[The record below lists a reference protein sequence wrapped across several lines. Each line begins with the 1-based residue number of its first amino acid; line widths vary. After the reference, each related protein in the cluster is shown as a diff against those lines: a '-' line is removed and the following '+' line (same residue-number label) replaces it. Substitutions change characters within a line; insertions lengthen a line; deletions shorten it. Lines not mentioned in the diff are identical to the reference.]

1 MIQSDPRPL
10 KSADGREPFATIYDK
25 RSYAP
30 MGKQGREMALES
42 MDGFS
47 QGTEDNVLVKQAL
60 EVLCRGYGV
69 EVQKDVVGWVIC

>member
-1 MIQSDPRPL
+1 
-10 KSADGREPFATIYDK
+10 
-25 RSYAP
+25 